1 MDFTGTGIPVK
12 IPRALQSLVYP
23 WIFAT

>member
-1 MDFTGTGIPVK
+1 VK